1 MIDLHF
7 TSGPNPRKISI
18 MLEEV
23 GLPYN
28 IIQYDI
34 SAGGLLN
41 EQFRALNPN
50 GRLPVIVDHDPI
62 GGGKEPI
69 TVWESAACLQY
80 LADKTG
86 KFLSTEPV
94 KRYRALQ
101 WLAWQIASLGPYH
114 GQAHH
119 FTRYAPLPID
129 PYARQR
135 FRLEA
140 ERLMYVADRHLKKNE
155 YFAGDEYTIADMAC
169 WPWFNLTW
177 NAQFDK
183 PRESFEHLE
192 RWFQQVKARPAV
204 ARGTDN
210 QLSEWMHRIDHVNIP
225 PERWT
230 NSFGDAFHAFHRKDV

>member
-1 MIDLHF
+1 MIELHS
-7 TSGPNPRKISI
+7 TSGPNARKVQI

-23 GLPYN
+23 GLPYRL
-28 IIQYDI
+28 IDYDI
-34 SAGGLLN
+34 GKGDLLT
-41 EQFRALNPN
+41 EAFRALNPN
-50 GRLPVIVDHDPI
+50 GRVPVVVDHDPI
-62 GGGKEPI
+62 GGGAEPV

-86 KFLSTEPV
+86 RFLPTDV
-94 KRYRALQ
+94 HKRYATLQ

-119 FTRYAPLPID
+119 FTRYAPEPID
-129 PYARQR
+129 PYAAQR

-140 ERLMYVADRHLKKNE
+140 ERLMYVLDRQLRDRE
-155 YFAGDEYTIADMAC
+155 FIVGDDYTIADMAC
-169 WPWFNLTW
+169 WPWINLTW
-177 NAQFDK
+177 NAKFDR

-204 ARGTDN
+204 GRVYAEKLD
-210 QLSEWMHRIDHVNIP
+210 EWMYRADHVRIP

-230 NSFGDAFHAFHRKDV
+230 NGFGDAFHAFHRKD